1 MPMNDMQ
8 YLAAYGQFDK
18 DVLVSAG
25 AGSGKTQVLT
35 SRVTDLIVNK
45 HIKPTNLLV
54 LTFTNAAAAE
64 MKARVRLM
72 LEEDGTN
79 PDAISELEQAYIT
92 TFDSFNLSMCKKY
105 FYALNISPNLSI
117 CDSSSMRMK
126 KIEILNSI
134 LDKLYE
140 KKDSKLLEYLNHF
153 TDKKDN
159 ELVKKLLIL
168 INSIDKKE
176 DSITYLKEYDNNFF
190 SDDSCNKLKKAYFDF
205 LNDMVNH
212 LIDNLNQLESQM
224 GDPKKI
230 EIVDEI
236 ISSLS
241 THEYD
246 KVKSVIQM
254 DLPRKSQKCDTDDF
268 SVCRAV
274 CKEEMKNIASYYSYD
289 NEDDC
294 IKEYKSSYNTISL
307 FKEILID
314 YYMQIEAYMH
324 EYGIYE
330 FNDIQ
335 KLAIKLVK
343 ENPNIALSMKNQFK
357 EILIDE
363 YQDTSDLQESFISYF
378 KNDNRFMV
386 GDIKQSI
393 YRFRNANPNIFK
405 DKYESYIAITKDNYP
420 SCKASFKDECGYLI
434 DMNQNFR
441 SRSEV
446 LDDINMMFSSLMTS
460 KVGDADYKESHQMKF
475 GLTLYNDMQCSEE
488 KGFNCDF
495 ITYPYDSKTAPADID
510 YYEGYIIAKDILS
523 KVGKYDVYSKA
534 NKCFKKATFD
544 DFCIILDRQD
554 HFQVFKQILEYYHI
568 PVVINADQNIKE
580 SYQSMVAI
588 NCLKLIN
595 YHYLKE
601 FNSDY
606 YHALSSVLR
615 SFLYEMPDDEILQ
628 IVSNH
633 NLDNVASKIAR
644 ELSYDV
650 GKTDNKNIFIRSLND
665 FGFYKNVIKLDGV
678 DEALHEVEFFAGK
691 LTDLAKM
698 GYDFSS
704 SVEFLSDM
712 ISSNNDIK
720 YALDVSSN
728 HGVRMM
734 NIHKSKGLEFPICY
748 FADFNHDYNKDNI
761 SSSVGLNS
769 EYGIYCP
776 VYANGVKPTIVKT
789 LNDDMWTR
797 QTVSERLRLFY
808 VALTR
813 AREKMIFIRTKDKI
827 SDAKDPSSHKCFG
840 DYFDYIL
847 EHTPKV
853 FKNKIELNEDYFSDL
868 DVKKI
873 SQKKYNLELESHNE
887 IKYENNSINLDLVS
901 EGHISKRIGHIID
914 EKTQN
919 LLESGTRYHEIL
931 EMLDFKD
938 PYNSLESLNLSQ
950 SDKEVIK
957 RVLDMD
963 LFKNISESKTYH
975 EYEFKYMLDL
985 SEYHGIIDLLVVY
998 NDHVEIID
1006 YKLKNFDDEAYDR
1019 QLGLYYSF
1027 IRSKTDL
1034 PIDCYLLSIIDA
1046 TYRKVEVK

>member
-72 LEEDGTN
+72 IEEDGTN
-79 PDAISELEQAYIT
+79 LDAITELEQAYIT

-117 CDSSSMRMK
+117 CDSASMRMK

-140 KKDSKLLEYLNHF
+140 KRDPKLLEYLNHF
-153 TDKKDN
+153 TSKKDN
-159 ELVKKLLIL
+159 VLVKKLLTL
-168 INSIDKKE
+168 IDSIDKKE
-176 DSITYLKEYDNNFF
+176 DSIAYLKEYDSNYF
-190 SDDSCNKLKKAYFDF
+190 SEDYYIKLKKSYFDF
-205 LNDMVNH
+205 LNKKVNS
-212 LIDNLNQLESQM
+212 LIEELENLEAQM
-224 GDPKKI
+224 GDPEKI
-230 EIVDEI
+230 LIVNEI
-236 ISSLS
+236 INALQ
-241 THEYD
+241 TYDYD
-246 KVKSVIQM
+246 KVKSVIEM
-254 DLPRKSQKCDTDDF
+254 ELPRKKKCDTDDF
-268 SVCRAV
+268 SSCRKKCV
-274 CKEEMKNIASYYSYD
+274 DQMKDLASYYSYE

-294 IKEYKSSYNTISL
+294 ILEYKNTYNTISL

-343 ENPNIALSMKNQFK
+343 ENPDIALSMKNQFK

-363 YQDTSDLQESFISYF
+363 YQDTSDLQETFISYF
-378 KNDNRFMV
+378 KNNNRFMV

-405 DKYESYIAITKDNYP
+405 EKYESYIAITKDNYP

-460 KVGDADYKESHQMKF
+460 DVGDADYKESHQMKF
-475 GLTLYNDMQCSEE
+475 GLTLYNDMKCSEE
-488 KGFNCDF
+488 KGFNFDF
-495 ITYPYDSKTAPADID
+495 ITYPYDTKEVKADID
-510 YYEGYIIAKDILS
+510 YYEGYIIAKDILD
-523 KVGKYDVYSKA
+523 KVGKYDVYSKEK
-534 NKCFKKATFD
+534 KCFRKATFD

-568 PVVINADQNIKE
+568 PVVINADQSIKE

-615 SFLYEMPDDEILQ
+615 SFLFQMSDDEILE

-650 GKTDNKNIFIRSLND
+650 GKTDNKNIFIRALNE

-678 DEALHEVEFFAGK
+678 NEALHEVEFFAGK

-698 GYDFSS
+698 GYDFSL

-712 ISSNNDIK
+712 ISSSNDIK

-761 SSSVGLNS
+761 KADVGFSS

-776 VYANGVKPTIVKT
+776 VYDGGVKSTIVKT
-789 LNDDMWTR
+789 LNDDVWTR

-813 AREKMIFIRTKDKI
+813 AREKMIFIRTRDKI
-827 SDAKDPSSHKCFG
+827 SEAKDTSCHKCFG

-847 EHTPKV
+847 EHAPGV
-853 FKNKIELNEDYFSDL
+853 IKNKIELDDDYFLDL
-868 DVKKI
+868 DAKKI
-873 SQKKYNLELESHNE
+873 SQKKYNLNLVPHDE
-887 IKYENNSINLDLVS
+887 IKYKDNSIDSKLVA

-914 EKTQN
+914 EKTQS
-919 LLESGTRYHEIL
+919 LLQSGIRYHEIL
-931 EMLDFKD
+931 EMLDFKN

-950 SDKEVIK
+950 SDKNVIK
-957 RVLDMD
+957 RVLDME
-963 LFKNISESKTYH
+963 LFRNISVSNTYH
-975 EYEFKYMLDL
+975 EYEFKYNLDL
-985 SEYHGIIDLLVVY
+985 SEYHGIIDLLVIY
-998 NDHVEIID
+998 DDHIDIID

-1027 IRSKTDL
+1027 IRSKTNL

-1046 TYRKVEVK
+1046 TSRKVEIK